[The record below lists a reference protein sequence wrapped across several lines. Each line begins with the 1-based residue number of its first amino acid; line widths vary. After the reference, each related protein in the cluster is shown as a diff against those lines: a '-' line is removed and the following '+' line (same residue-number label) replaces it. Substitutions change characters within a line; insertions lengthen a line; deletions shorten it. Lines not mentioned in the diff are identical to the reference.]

1 MVKKD
6 KASEHIKPDLDI
18 ILQEMT
24 QLHEQEKNRLRAEIV
39 RLKQKSYSGY
49 TPEAVF
55 IVEKVIN
62 PLLATVA
69 RFLEELSG
77 NLPEQVRKEVLEI
90 LDKNYFSQI
99 EKKI

>member
-39 RLKQKSYSGY
+39 RLKQKSHSGY

-62 PLLATVA
+62 PILVMVA
-69 RFLEELSG
+69 RFLEELSAS
-77 NLPEQVRKEVLEI
+77 LPEQVREEVLEI